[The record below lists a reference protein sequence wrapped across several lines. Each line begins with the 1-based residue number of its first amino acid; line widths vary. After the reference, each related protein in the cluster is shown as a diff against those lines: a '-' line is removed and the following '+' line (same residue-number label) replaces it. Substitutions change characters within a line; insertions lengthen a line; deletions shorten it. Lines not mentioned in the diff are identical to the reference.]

1 MDLMLV
7 HIIFFLSMFQNSRV
21 GILLIANKLH
31 VNESCR
37 LLKLQEIWGFQ
48 S

>member
-7 HIIFFLSMFQNSRV
+7 HIIFFVSMYQNCTV
-21 GILLIANKLH
+21 QILLIAKLH
-31 VNESCR
+31 ITESCR